1 MFDLFPKDCDE
12 SQELVS
18 TCGAYCFKSIR
29 YILDHTK
36 FLQQHYDERQQMTET
51 STEKVLRELQ
61 QELQKQGQRLEDV
74 VAKLRIP
81 TATATVTATALST
94 TTPFRKIGN
103 KYYYIEEKQKLNW
116 FGAHHYCLSLGAHLA
131 SVHSQSEI
139 DALVRESK
147 NYFYWLD
154 INDLGTECEFLSS
167 TTGKEP
173 VYVNW
178 APNEPNNAMGN
189 EDCVILAALNS
200 NNNMNDEVCEKVT
213 NFICEKD
220 FSE

>member
-1 MFDLFPKDCDE
+1 MR
-12 SQELVS
+12 V
-18 TCGAYCFKSIR
+18 
-29 YILDHTK
+29 ILDHTK
-36 FLQQHYDERQQMTET
+36 YLQQHYDERQQLTET
-51 STEKVLRELQ
+51 STEKVVRELQ

-81 TATATVTATALST
+81 TATATALST

-116 FGAHHYCLSLGAHLA
+116 FGAHHYCVSLGAHLA
-131 SVHSQSEI
+131 SVQNQSEI

-154 INDLGTECEFLSS
+154 INDLSKESEFLSS

-178 APNEPNNAMGN
+178 APNEPNNAWGN
-189 EDCVILAALNS
+189 EHCVILVARKS
-200 NNNMNDEVCEKVT
+200 INNMNDEVCNKVT

>member
-1 MFDLFPKDCDE
+1 MR
-12 SQELVS
+12 V
-18 TCGAYCFKSIR
+18 
-29 YILDHTK
+29 ILDHTK
-36 FLQQHYDERQQMTET
+36 FLQQHYDERQQLTET

-74 VAKLRIP
+74 VAKLRTP
-81 TATATVTATALST
+81 TATALST

-116 FGAHHYCLSLGAHLA
+116 FGAHHYCVSLGAHLA
-131 SVHSQSEI
+131 SVQNQSEI

-154 INDLGTECEFLSS
+154 INDLSKESEFLSS

-178 APNEPNNAMGN
+178 APNEPNNAWGK
-189 EDCVILAALNS
+189 EHCVILVALNS
-200 NNNMNDEVCEKVT
+200 INNMNDEVCKKVT

-220 FSE
+220 FGE